1 MLLVRV
7 ALQIAPQMK
16 LRSLRLSHPC
26 VWSFEVTV
34 NSLHPPRLCRA
45 AVFSVKPTF
54 LSPLVCVASRSFQK
68 RWRTSNEQ
76 VLRVSTPLYCTVG
89 HLFRLTSILHPSFVS
104 LLLIQTNVQRSF
116 SHPLLRTPS
125 FSLPTKASILC
136 LHNFPEKGIFFQEGN
151 RAPSADGDTPDLLTP
166 NP

>member
-1 MLLVRV
+1 MQPSHLLKILFPVFF
-7 ALQIAPQMK
+7 ALSACAC
-16 LRSLRLSHPC
+16 SS
-26 VWSFEVTV
+26 SDEVTV
-34 NSLHPPRLCRA
+34 TSII
-45 AVFSVKPTF
+45 T
-54 LSPLVCVASRSFQK
+54 PLVCVASRSFQK

-76 VLRVSTPLYCTVG
+76 VLRVSPPLYCTVG

-125 FSLPTKASILC
+125 FSLPTNASILC
-136 LHNFPEKGIFFQEGN
+136 LQKFPEKGIFFQEGN
-151 RAPSADGDTPDLLTP
+151 RAPSADGDTPDFLTP

>member
-1 MLLVRV
+1 MQPFHLLKILFPVFF
-7 ALQIAPQMK
+7 ALSACAC
-16 LRSLRLSHPC
+16 SS
-26 VWSFEVTV
+26 SDEVTV
-34 NSLHPPRLCRA
+34 TSII
-45 AVFSVKPTF
+45 T
-54 LSPLVCVASRSFQK
+54 PLVCVASRSFQK

-76 VLRVSTPLYCTVG
+76 VLRVSPPLYRTVG
-89 HLFRLTSILHPSFVS
+89 HLFRLTSILHTSFVS

-125 FSLPTKASILC
+125 FSLPTNASILC